1 MEYNLTVVLSSVHC
15 SLSEVCLVY
24 RLGSV
29 ATEVVSHCRLL
40 DLFPDK
46 TGTYE
51 VLCT

>member
-1 MEYNLTVVLSSVHC
+1 MEHYLAVVLSSVHC
-15 SLSEVCLVY
+15 LLSEVCLVY

-29 ATEVVSHCRLL
+29 VAEVVRHCRLL

-51 VLCT
+51 FLCM